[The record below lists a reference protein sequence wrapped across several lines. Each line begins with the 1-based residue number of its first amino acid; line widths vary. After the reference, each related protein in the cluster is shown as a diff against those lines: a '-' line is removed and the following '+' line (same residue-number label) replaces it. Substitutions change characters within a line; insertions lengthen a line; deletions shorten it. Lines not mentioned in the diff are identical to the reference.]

1 MKCHVAYRLRVA
13 LALLSATTLFVSMI
27 SGQTARRSAG
37 KRSANNASRDAA
49 KKTRDGTLIICQGVP
64 APAGYAIIA
73 YVTMTSCPHGAYVL
87 KKADPYSES
96 LAARYAKTQQSPTTQ
111 SGDTVAATSDAVSRK
126 SQAPRAN
133 VLSTT
138 GGAGTNSVDRHVTEV
153 TSTGTAASNAADSQ
167 STASIPRSSR
177 GAVSMQPT
185 QQSVEPGTRPR
196 RVAVAASRD
205 DVAVDADDPPDRP
218 GRPPHW
224 AGTPPSA
231 SPSIV
236 PTVAVVDPGP
246 EEVGEGDVVRVN
258 TNLVTVPV
266 TVLDR
271 QGRFVPDLQREDF
284 RVFENGVEQ
293 QVAYWEPAD
302 KPFTVALLL
311 DTSPS
316 TQFHLWEIK
325 EAAIAFAR
333 QLRPQDR
340 VLIVSFNDQVLL
352 LTEVTNDMNVISAV
366 IEQNANM
373 GHATRLYDAVHLVI
387 RDRLN
392 QIQGRKAM
400 VLFTDGVDT
409 ASFLANYRSTMREVD
424 ELDALIY
431 PIQYDTTDYM
441 RAMQGAGQGSTTV
454 VTTTSSGPFGIGR
467 TTSRVTYGA
476 PVVTGPNG
484 GPLPGTTKEDYD
496 RANQYLQALADKTAG
511 QVYHANDTT
520 QLADAFSRI
529 AEELRR
535 QYSLGYYPQGGETS
549 AQPGDA
555 SPRGKAS
562 AQGDVSAQA
571 GDATAAARRQ
581 IKVRVN
587 RPNLAVKARD
597 SYTRVAP
604 AASPTQSP
612 SQ

>member
-1 MKCHVAYRLRVA
+1 MNCHVAYRLRVA
-13 LALLSATTLFVSMI
+13 LSLLSVTTLFVSMI
-27 SGQTARRSAG
+27 SGQTPRRTG
-37 KRSANNASRDAA
+37 KRSANKATRNVA
-49 KKTRDGTLIICQGVP
+49 KTSRDGTLIICQGVP

-73 YVTMTSCPHGAYVL
+73 YVTLTSCPHGAYVL
-87 KKADPYSES
+87 KKQDPYSES
-96 LAARYAKTQQSPTTQ
+96 LAARYAKTPQSSTQQN
-111 SGDTVAATSDAVSRK
+111 GDTIADNSSASRA
-126 SQAPRAN
+126 SQATHANAPRVA
-133 VLSTT
+133 
-138 GGAGTNSVDRHVTEV
+138 GGARTHSTDRHVTPPGSNE
-153 TSTGTAASNAADSQ
+153 ASSQ
-167 STASIPRSSR
+167 PSGSIPQSSR
-177 GAVSMQPT
+177 GAASTQPIGA
-185 QQSVEPGTRPR
+185 SVEPGTRPR
-196 RVAVAASRD
+196 RVAVAASHD
-205 DVAVDADDPPDRP
+205 DVAVIDEDPPDRP
-218 GRPPHW
+218 ARAPQW
-224 AGTPPSA
+224 AIPPSA
-231 SPSIV
+231 SPGAVS
-236 PTVAVVDPGP
+236 TVAVVDPGP

-373 GHATRLYDAVHLVI
+373 GRATRLYDAVHLVI
-387 RDRLN
+387 RERLN
-392 QIQGRKAM
+392 KIAGRKAM

-409 ASFLANYRSTMREVD
+409 ASYLADYRSTMREVD

-467 TTSRVTYGA
+467 TTSRVTYSA

-496 RANQYLQALADKTAG
+496 RANQYLQQLAEKTAG
-511 QVYHANDTT
+511 QLYHANDTT
-520 QLADAFSRI
+520 QLAQAFSRI

-535 QYSLGYYPQGGETS
+535 QYSLGYYPQS
-549 AQPGDA
+549 SDA
-555 SPRGKAS
+555 SP
-562 AQGDVSAQA
+562 QTGDATTQ
-571 GDATAAARRQ
+571 GDATAQVGGAQGGGNQAGGASSQRGDTSAANRRQ

-597 SYTRVAP
+597 SYTRIAP
-604 AASPTQSP
+604 APNPTQ
-612 SQ
+612 